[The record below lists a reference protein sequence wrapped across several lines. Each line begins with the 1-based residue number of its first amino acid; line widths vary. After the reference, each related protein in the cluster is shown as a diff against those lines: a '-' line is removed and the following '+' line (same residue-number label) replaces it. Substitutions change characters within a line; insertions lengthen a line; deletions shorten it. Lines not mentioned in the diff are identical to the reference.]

1 MWLVYFPRAEAGMH
15 AGVAN
20 IEFLNALMY
29 KKFAKTMHKM
39 QSKYIKL
46 NPHPRSLDGS
56 TAPSA
61 TTL

>member
-1 MWLVYFPRAEAGMH
+1 M
-15 AGVAN
+15 AN
-20 IEFLNALMY
+20 IKLLNAPVY